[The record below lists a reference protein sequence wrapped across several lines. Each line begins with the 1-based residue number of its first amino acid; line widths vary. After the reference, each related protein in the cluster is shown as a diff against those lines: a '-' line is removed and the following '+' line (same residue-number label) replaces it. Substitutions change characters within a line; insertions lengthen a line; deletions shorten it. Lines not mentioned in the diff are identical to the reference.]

1 MSALIIKTGLIV
13 FGVRRY
19 VMRRKADTKKERLK
33 GNSFYRKVLKK
44 TDSNRM
50 VSFANPCKN
59 NLIDK
64 FSNYTYINYN
74 YAVTTHHDVC
84 IFIMDIANFTQWCA
98 KREPIEIFKTMTEF
112 NKLINR
118 KIALFQTTEKV
129 ELVGDSMLIVGGL
142 YNESTDENRALYTT
156 ETLRLAMMILHD
168 IDLIKNS
175 IFKDENI
182 SLRIGIHNGKVYS
195 EYIKD
200 PHRYQLFGNSINIA
214 SRLESSCKL
223 GCINISQHTF
233 EIVQNNST
241 LMGNVRLVEKVTR
254 PLKGVG
260 DFESMV
266 FELDNRRSSFEIA
279 STLFSPSSPISQQSE
294 SSESSSLTESVP
306 EEKPVEKI
314 DREVYINLLLIFLI
328 LF

>member
-1 MSALIIKTGLIV
+1 MDLSLFIKAGFV
-13 FGVRRY
+13 FVGVQRFVLSKKRY
-19 VMRRKADTKKERLK
+19 GRKSKVN
-33 GNSFYRKVLKK
+33 NSFYRKVLKK
-44 TDSNRM
+44 TDSNRV
-50 VSFANPCKN
+50 VSFADPCKN

-98 KREPIEIFKTMTEF
+98 KKEPIDIFKTMTEF

-142 YNESTDENRALYTT
+142 YNESTDENRVLYTT
-156 ETLRLAMMILHD
+156 ETLRLAMMILQD
-168 IDLIKNS
+168 VQMIRDS
-175 IFKDENI
+175 IFRDENI
-182 SLRIGIHNGKVYS
+182 SIRIGIHNGNVYS
-195 EYIKD
+195 GYIKD

-214 SRLESSCKL
+214 SRLESSCSN
-223 GCINISQHTF
+223 GCMNISQHTYD
-233 EIVQNNST
+233 IVQNNST
-241 LMGNVRLVEKVTR
+241 LLSNVRLVEKVTR

-266 FELDNRRSSFEIA
+266 FELNNKRNSFELA
-279 STLFSPSSPISQQSE
+279 STLFTPSSPISQHSG

-306 EEKPVEKI
+306 EEKPVKNI
-314 DREVYINLLLIFLI
+314 DREFYINLLLIFLI